1 MPRRISRH
9 SWWQNPLGIG
19 EKQVKKKEIAPVVPD
34 YKGLLEEKLAELT
47 KAMQAKNDL
56 AVTQVADSLDAT
68 RIVAD
73 RDIVVFNLNHDADV
87 MREVRAA
94 LRRIQDDEY
103 GGCLNCNDPIEA
115 KRLAVVPWRPL
126 CIKCQGLAE
135 QEKAGHTLSTIES
148 FA

>member
-1 MPRRISRH
+1 
-9 SWWQNPLGIG
+9 L
-19 EKQVKKKEIAPVVPD
+19 EKKQVKKKEMAPVVPD

-103 GGCLNCNDPIEA
+103 GECLNCNDPIEA
-115 KRLAVVPWRPL
+115 KRLAAVPWTPL
-126 CIKCQGLAE
+126 CITCQGLAE
-135 QEKAGHTLSTIES
+135 KEKVGHTLPAQQA